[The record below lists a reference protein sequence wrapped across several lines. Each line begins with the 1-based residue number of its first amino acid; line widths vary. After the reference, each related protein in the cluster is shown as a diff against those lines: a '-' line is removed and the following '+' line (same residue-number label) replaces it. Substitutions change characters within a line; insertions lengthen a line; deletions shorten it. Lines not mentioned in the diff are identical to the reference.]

1 MLKMTAQGKDGR
13 HLVVL
18 GLSFG
23 NLDRLR
29 ADAPDGYIKVEGKE
43 LGGLPVDVVIFA
55 GETEASMA
63 HTVRGMIGPDT
74 KVTISDKLKS

>member
-1 MLKMTAQGKDGR
+1 MLKMTASGKDGR
-13 HLVVL
+13 HILVL

-29 ADAPDGYIKVEGKE
+29 ADAPDGFITVLGVE
-43 LGGLPVDVVIFA
+43 LGLPVDVVIFA

-63 HTVRGMIGPDT
+63 HHMRELIGPET
-74 KVTISDKLKS
+74 KVTVSDKLKS